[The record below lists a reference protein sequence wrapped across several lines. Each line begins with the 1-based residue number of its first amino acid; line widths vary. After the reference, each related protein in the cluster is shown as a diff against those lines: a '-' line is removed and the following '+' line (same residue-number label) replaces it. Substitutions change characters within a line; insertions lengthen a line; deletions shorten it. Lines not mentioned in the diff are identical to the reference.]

1 MQARRLRYDEMKL
14 TVAIIGSGKSAAEHH
29 IPGYLSMPDVE
40 VIALADTDAERA
52 RAVAR
57 QFGIRGIYEDYA
69 VMLKRRRPQL
79 VSVCSAPSDHK
90 NAVLSALSREAHV
103 LCDMPMALSADE
115 GKEML
120 EAAEHAERT
129 LVFAAPH
136 RFGSQAKTVR
146 QGIVSGD
153 LGEVHFCTAW
163 GRKKTIPAEDFW
175 MIKAQQGGGALSVS
189 GQLLV
194 DFALWLVG
202 DEPTSVSGQMFRRF
216 AKNPDMPKTW
226 FGSRR
231 EFDADDLAVALIRC
245 RRGLLF
251 LETDWLFSQEE
262 WGLQV
267 VGTKGRGST
276 SPFRMEFTGEGEL
289 VDMTPTFLPGASVW
303 NELIRSFIEAA
314 QGQRKPFPD
323 PLETLRA
330 QQVCDAVR
338 RSSVSGREIVLPA
351 AETAGPT

>member
-1 MQARRLRYDEMKL
+1 
-14 TVAIIGSGKSAAEHH
+14 
-29 IPGYLSMPDVE
+29 
-40 VIALADTDAERA
+40 
-52 RAVAR
+52 
-57 QFGIRGIYEDYA
+57 
-69 VMLKRRRPQL
+69 
-79 VSVCSAPSDHK
+79 
-90 NAVLSALSREAHV
+90 
-103 LCDMPMALSADE
+103 
-115 GKEML
+115 
-120 EAAEHAERT
+120 
-129 LVFAAPH
+129 
-136 RFGSQAKTVR
+136 
-146 QGIVSGD
+146 
-153 LGEVHFCTAW
+153 
-163 GRKKTIPAEDFW
+163 
-175 MIKAQQGGGALSVS
+175 MIKAEQGGGALSVS
-189 GQLLV
+189 GQPLV
-194 DFALWLVG
+194 DLALWLVG
-202 DEPTSVSGQMFRRF
+202 DEPRSVSGQLFRRF
-216 AKNPDMPKTW
+216 AKNPDVPKTW

-338 RSSVSGREIVLPA
+338 SSSLSGREIVLPA
-351 AETAGPT
+351 AETAGPTKCSGS

>member
-1 MQARRLRYDEMKL
+1 MKL

-40 VIALADTDAERA
+40 ILAIADADTERA

-57 QFGIRGIYEDYA
+57 QFGIRGVYEDYA

-79 VSVCSAPSDHK
+79 VSVCCAPSDHK
-90 NAVLSALSREAHV
+90 NAVMNALFREAHV
-103 LCDMPMALSADE
+103 LCDMPMALEADE
-115 GKEML
+115 GREML
-120 EAAEHAERT
+120 ETAEHTEKT

-136 RFGSQAKTVR
+136 RFGSQAKTIR
-146 QGIVSGD
+146 QGVASGD
-153 LGEVHFCTAW
+153 LGDVHFCSAW
-163 GRKKTIPAEDFW
+163 GRKKTVPAEDFW
-175 MIKAQQGGGALSVS
+175 TIKAQQGGGALSVS
-189 GQLLV
+189 GQPLV
-194 DFALWLVG
+194 DLALWLVG
-202 DEPTSVSGQMFRRF
+202 DEPTSASGQVFHRF
-216 AKNPDMPKTW
+216 GKNPDMPKTW

-245 RRGLLF
+245 RKSLLF

-276 SPFRMEFTGEGEL
+276 TPFRMEFTGEGEL
-289 VDMTPTFLPGASVW
+289 VDMTPTFLPGASAW
-303 NELIRSFIEAA
+303 NELVRAFIDAT
-314 QGQRKPFPD
+314 QGHRKPFPD

-330 QQVCDAVR
+330 QQVCDAIR
-338 RSSVSGREIVLPA
+338 QSSLSGREILLPA
-351 AETAGPT
+351 AEPAGLT